1 VSFAVSRE
9 RVALIHG
16 VGLDSSMWNPLRDFL
31 EPEYEVQVLELLGH
45 GQRPPAPEG
54 ITLAGLA
61 ADVAERLEPNTHLV
75 GFSLGALVA
84 QHLARFRPDLVASL
98 VSVASVSARTPQE
111 HAAVMVRLASAESD
125 FPATIEASIQRWYPE
140 GSKVPA
146 ELVEATREVLQ
157 KNDPKSFLACY
168 RVFATAD
175 ADIAPELPRI
185 SVPSHAVT
193 GELDPGS
200 TPEMSARLAAAIP
213 GCTYSI
219 IPGARHMMPVER
231 PQELAHTL
239 TAFIKEHSYVR

>member
-1 VSFAVSRE
+1 MSRE
-9 RVALIHG
+9 RLALIHG
-16 VGLDSSMWNPLRDFL
+16 VGLDSSMWNPLREFL
-31 EPEYEVQVLELLGH
+31 EPEYDVQVLELLGH
-45 GQRPPAPEG
+45 GHRPPAPEG

-61 ADVAERLEPNTHLV
+61 ADIAEQLEPNTHLV

-98 VSVASVSARTPQE
+98 VSVASVCARTSQE

-125 FPATIEASIQRWYPE
+125 FPATIEASIQRWYPQ
-140 GSKVPA
+140 GSNVPA

-157 KNDPKSFLACY
+157 GNDPKSFLACY

-175 ADIAPELPRI
+175 AEIAPELPHI

-239 TAFIKEHSYVR
+239 TAFIKEHSHVR

>member
-1 VSFAVSRE
+1 MSRE

-16 VGLDSSMWNPLRDFL
+16 VGLDGSMWNPLREYL
-31 EPEYEVQVLELLGH
+31 EPQYDVHVLELPGH
-45 GQRPPAPEG
+45 GHRPPAPEE
-54 ITLAGLA
+54 ITLAELA
-61 ADVAERLEPNTHLV
+61 ADVAGRLEPNTHVV

-84 QHLARFRPDLVASL
+84 QHLARYRPDLVATL
-98 VSVASVSARTPQE
+98 VSVGSVCARTPQE
-111 HAAVMVRLASAESD
+111 HAAVMVRLACAESD
-125 FPATIEASIQRWYPE
+125 FPATVEASIHRWYPE
-140 GSKVPA
+140 ESAVST
-146 ELVEATREVLQ
+146 ELIEATREVLQ
-157 KNDPKSFLACY
+157 RNDPKSFLACY

-175 ADIAPELPRI
+175 AQIAPELPLI
-185 SVPSHAVT
+185 TVPSHAVT

-231 PQELAHTL
+231 PQELAHAL

>member
-1 VSFAVSRE
+1 MWKPVRE
-9 RVALIHG
+9 Y
-16 VGLDSSMWNPLRDFL
+16 L
-31 EPEYEVQVLELLGH
+31 EPEYDVQVLELLGH
-45 GQRPPAPEG
+45 GHRRPAPAG
-54 ITLAGLA
+54 IRLAELT
-61 ADVAERLEPNTHLV
+61 ADVAERLETNTHVV

-84 QHLARFRPDLVASL
+84 QHLARYRPDLVASL
-98 VSVASVSARTPQE
+98 VSVASVCDRTSQE
-111 HAAVMVRLASAESD
+111 HAAVMARLAAAESD
-125 FPATIEASIQRWYPE
+125 FPATIEASIRRWYPE
-140 GSKVPA
+140 ESAVPA
-146 ELVEATREVLQ
+146 ELIQATRDVLQ
-157 KNDPKSFLACY
+157 RNDPKSFLACY

-175 ADIAPELPRI
+175 AEIAPELPHI

-239 TAFIKEHSYVR
+239 TAFIKEHSNVR

>member
-1 VSFAVSRE
+1 MRRE

-16 VGLDSSMWNPLRDFL
+16 VGLDESMWSPLREFL
-31 EPEYEVQVLELLGH
+31 EPEYDVQVVELLGH
-45 GQRPPAPEG
+45 GHRPAAQEG

-98 VSVASVSARTPQE
+98 VSVASVCARTSQE
-111 HAAVMVRLASAESD
+111 HAAVMVRLASAASD
-125 FPATIEASIQRWYPE
+125 FPATVEASIERWYPQ
-140 GSKVPA
+140 GSNVPA
-146 ELVEATREVLQ
+146 DLVEATREVLQ
-157 KNDPKSFLACY
+157 KNDRKSFLACY
-168 RVFATAD
+168 RVFATGD
-175 ADIAPELPRI
+175 AEIAPELPHI
-185 SVPSHAVT
+185 AVPSLAVT

-200 TPEMSARLAAAIP
+200 TPEMSSRLAAAIP

-231 PQELAHTL
+231 PQELAQTL